1 MNEARHMTLPGP
13 GHWTA
18 AGLVALAIHLGVLAA
33 VLSAP
38 PDGAKA
44 PGLGGIDIALTLTA
58 ARAGAEAEAR
68 QQQAQTPQNA
78 PSREVSPADAV
89 PSAPTEA
96 QAVPP
101 EPVAAVSQPI
111 AELAPPVTAEVAVA
125 VEPKKSIPVPPA
137 KPVPV
142 KSARPDK
149 VTAKTPPKAVAAAPT
164 KQARPVV
171 PADRAQQASRATS
184 ASQGRQDDSRK
195 GQSADERNALG
206 GGPVGT
212 PAPDY
217 INVLRYWLER
227 NKTYPKDARRLRQ
240 QGVVHLYF
248 RVTRNGRVLAFDIRK
263 SSGHVLL
270 DEEAEEM
277 LERAQPLPKFPDDM
291 PGGYLD
297 VVVPVLFSLR
307 GNS

>member
-44 PGLGGIDIALTLTA
+44 PGLGGVDIALTLTA
-58 ARAGAEAEAR
+58 ARAGAEADAR
-68 QQQAQTPQNA
+68 QQQALTPQDV
-78 PSREVSPADAV
+78 PPREIPPANAV
-89 PSAPTEA
+89 PTTPIEA

-101 EPVAAVSQPI
+101 EPVAAVSQPVS
-111 AELAPPVTAEVAVA
+111 ELAPPVTAEVAVA
-125 VEPKKSIPVPPA
+125 VEPTKSLPVPPT
-137 KPVPV
+137 KPAPV
-142 KSARPDK
+142 KSAPPDK
-149 VTAKTPPKAVAAAPT
+149 VTAKSRPKTSSAAPA

-270 DEEAEEM
+270 DGEAEEM
-277 LERAQPLPKFPDDM
+277 LKRAQPLPKFPDDM

-307 GNS
+307 GNN

>member
-1 MNEARHMTLPGP
+1 MTLPGP

-18 AGLVALAIHLGVLAA
+18 AGLVALAIHLGVLVA

-38 PDGAKA
+38 SDGAKA
-44 PGLGGIDIALTLTA
+44 PGLGGVDIALTLTA
-58 ARAGAEAEAR
+58 ARAGAEIDAR
-68 QQQAQTPQNA
+68 QQQAKTPQDV
-78 PSREVSPADAV
+78 PPREIPPADAV
-89 PSAPTEA
+89 PPTPTEA

-111 AELAPPVTAEVAVA
+111 VELAPPVTAEVAVA
-125 VEPKKSIPVPPA
+125 VEPTKSLPVPPT
-137 KPVPV
+137 KPAPV
-142 KSARPDK
+142 KSAPPDK
-149 VTAKTPPKAVAAAPT
+149 VTAKTPPKTSSAAPA
-164 KQARPVV
+164 KQARPVA
-171 PADRAQQASRATS
+171 PADRVQQASRATS

-248 RVTRNGRVLAFDIRK
+248 RVTRNGRVLSFDIRK

-270 DEEAEEM
+270 DGEAEEM
-277 LERAQPLPKFPDDM
+277 LKRAQPLPKFPDDM

>member
-1 MNEARHMTLPGP
+1 MTLPGP

-38 PDGAKA
+38 SDGAKA

-125 VEPKKSIPVPPA
+125 VERKKSIPVPPP

-149 VTAKTPPKAVAAAPT
+149 VTAKTPPKTVAAAPT

-263 SSGHVLL
+263 SSGHMLL
-270 DEEAEEM
+270 DGEAEEM
-277 LERAQPLPKFPDDM
+277 LKRAQPLPKFPDDM

-307 GNS
+307 GNN

>member
-38 PDGAKA
+38 SDGAKA

-125 VEPKKSIPVPPA
+125 VEPKKSIPVPPT

-149 VTAKTPPKAVAAAPT
+149 VTAKTPPKTVAAAPT

-263 SSGHVLL
+263 SSGHMLL
-270 DEEAEEM
+270 DGEAEEM
-277 LERAQPLPKFPDDM
+277 LKRAQPLPKFPDDM

-307 GNS
+307 GNN

>member
-38 PDGAKA
+38 SDGAKA
-44 PGLGGIDIALTLTA
+44 PGLGGVDIALTLTA
-58 ARAGAEAEAR
+58 ARAGAEVDAR
-68 QQQAQTPQNA
+68 QQQAKTPQDV
-78 PSREVSPADAV
+78 PPREIPPADAV
-89 PSAPTEA
+89 PPTPTEA

-111 AELAPPVTAEVAVA
+111 VELAPPVTAEVAVA
-125 VEPKKSIPVPPA
+125 VEPTKSLPVPPT
-137 KPVPV
+137 KPAPV
-142 KSARPDK
+142 KSAPPDK
-149 VTAKTPPKAVAAAPT
+149 VTAKTPPKRSSAAPA
-164 KQARPVV
+164 KQARPVA
-171 PADRAQQASRATS
+171 PADRVQKASRATS

-248 RVTRNGRVLAFDIRK
+248 RVTRNGRVLSFDIRK

-270 DEEAEEM
+270 DGEAEEM
-277 LERAQPLPKFPDDM
+277 LKRAQPLPKFPDDM

>member
-1 MNEARHMTLPGP
+1 MNEARHMSLPGP

-44 PGLGGIDIALTLTA
+44 PGLGGIDIALNLTA

-68 QQQAQTPQNA
+68 QQQAQTPQNV

-149 VTAKTPPKAVAAAPT
+149 VTAKTPPKAVVAAPT

-184 ASQGRQDDSRK
+184 ASQGRQDDGRK

-212 PAPDY
+212 PEPDY

-270 DEEAEEM
+270 DGEAEEM
-277 LERAQPLPKFPDDM
+277 LKRAQPLPKFPDDM

-307 GNS
+307 GNN